1 MQGFYSF
8 VKRPGKE
15 KLASAKQGCST
26 AAAANKGITS
36 SLKRRVPAVE
46 EVYLIMFG
54 IALIAILAIT
64 GGIIAYI
71 GDKLGTKVGKKKLT
85 IFGLRP
91 KHTSIVVTIITG
103 ILITVSTIGILT
115 LVSRDVRTALFGMQ
129 ALRTEL
135 TTLSR
140 EVANKNVELDTSRT
154 ALEAKTLEYATLNVK
169 VQETSEKLTSISS
182 ELARVTAQRDQ
193 TTRQLAQTQADYAL
207 ARGDLSAAQQEIH
220 TLESTKQELDQR
232 VTTLTEAK
240 TSLQT
245 DIDHLNDLTLKLKT
259 GIQVVRQGSIIY
271 RAGEVL
277 TTAILPGGGN
287 QNDVAKLVSDVIYK
301 ANQSIIARLEIEDK
315 NLEVLW
321 IGQADFEKVVSQI
334 SANPQEVIIR
344 IAAGGNTVYGEPVI
358 GQLSVFPNNHIYRQG
373 QTIHMA
379 IVDLGPNG
387 VQAEQT
393 VMFFLQQVNDAAVKQ
408 GVLPDPIQGT
418 VGSITGTEFYDAV
431 NAARRFGGKVTLVA
445 TAKDDIYAAGPLRIQ
460 LHVQGG
466 L

>member
-1 MQGFYSF
+1 
-8 VKRPGKE
+8 
-15 KLASAKQGCST
+15 
-26 AAAANKGITS
+26 
-36 SLKRRVPAVE
+36 
-46 EVYLIMFG
+46 MFG

-103 ILITVSTIGILT
+103 ILITVSTIGTLT
-115 LVSRDVRTALFGMQ
+115 LVSRDVRTALFGME

-135 TTLSR
+135 TTLSH
-140 EVANKNVELDTSRT
+140 EVANKNVELDTSRN
-154 ALEAKTLEYATLNVK
+154 ALEAKTAEYATLNVK
-169 VQETSEKLTSISS
+169 VKETADKLAAIGA
-182 ELARVTAQRDQ
+182 ELAAVIAERDE

-207 ARGDLSAAQQEIH
+207 ARGDLSAAQEAITALQN
-220 TLESTKQELDQR
+220 TKKELDQR

-240 TSLQT
+240 TTLQT
-245 DIDHLNDLTLKLKT
+245 DVDHLNDLTSKLKK
-259 GIQVVRQGSIIY
+259 GIQVVREGSIIY
-271 RAGEVL
+271 RAGEIL

-301 ANQSIIARLEIEDK
+301 ANQNIIGKLEIEDK

-321 IGQADFEKVVSQI
+321 IGQTDFDKVVAQVM
-334 SANPQEVIIR
+334 ANQQDVIIR
-344 IAAGGNTVYGEPVI
+344 IAAGGNTVYGEPVM
-358 GQLSVFPNNHIYRQG
+358 GNMNVFPNTHVYRQG

-379 IVDLGPNG
+379 IVDMGTAG
-387 VQAEQT
+387 VQGEQT

-431 NAARRFGGKVTLVA
+431 NAAKRFGGKVTLVA
-445 TAKDDIYAAGPLRIQ
+445 TAKDDIYAAGPLKIQ
-460 LHVQGG
+460 IHVQGS